1 MPLQS
6 WLLDAMEGPTPVS
19 ALIHAA
25 TMVTAGVYLIVRS
38 NFIFERAPIAQTA
51 VVVVAVVTLLWGAI
65 IGCAKDDIKKVLA
78 GSTMSQIGY
87 MMLGAGLG
95 AAGYAFAIFHLLTHG
110 FFKANMFLGA
120 GSVMHGMN
128 DDVDM
133 RRYGAVRHAM
143 PITFLTFTMGY
154 LAIIGFPGFSGFW
167 SKDKI
172 IETALADSWVVG
184 LCALVGA
191 GITGFYMTR
200 LMLLTFFTDKR
211 WKEDVHPHESPA
223 VMTVPLIVLAALSVL
238 GGVMLI
244 NDWIVDFLSPVV
256 GVAPEVHP
264 PLSPLVIT
272 LMVVAVVAL
281 GVVAAWFLVGKRE
294 VSLTPPQD
302 VSFVTRAAR
311 ADLYGDAINEGVVV
325 NPGRHLVSG
334 LLGMDRYG
342 VDGFLTGGPVAVGA
356 IAGQLRRVQN
366 GFVRSYALSLLGGVL
381 LVVLALLAVNIA

>member
-1 MPLQS
+1 
-6 WLLDAMEGPTPVS
+6 
-19 ALIHAA
+19 
-25 TMVTAGVYLIVRS
+25 
-38 NFIFERAPIAQTA
+38 
-51 VVVVAVVTLLWGAI
+51 
-65 IGCAKDDIKKVLA
+65 
-78 GSTMSQIGY
+78 MSQIGY

-211 WKEDVHPHESPA
+211 WKEGVHPHESPA
-223 VMTVPLIVLAALSVL
+223 VMTAPLIVLAALSVL

-256 GVAPEVHP
+256 GAAPEVHP
-264 PLSPLVIT
+264 PLSPLAIT

-281 GVVAAWFLVGKRE
+281 GVVAAWFLVGRRE
-294 VSLTPPQD
+294 VSLTPPRD
-302 VSFVTRAAR
+302 VSFGSRPRGTSRSPPVPRAPTSTGTTSTTRSWSTPDGTWCPGCSGRIATAWTASSPAAPWPSVPSPASCAASR
-311 ADLYGDAINEGVVV
+311 
-325 NPGRHLVSG
+325 
-334 LLGMDRYG
+334 
-342 VDGFLTGGPVAVGA
+342 TGSSAPMPSPCSAA
-356 IAGQLRRVQN
+356 SCSSSWPSWR
-366 GFVRSYALSLLGGVL
+366 
-381 LVVLALLAVNIA
+381 